1 MRRSRPIADVRGF
14 TLVEVLVCL
23 LIISILF
30 AILLPPFLD
39 QRAKGEDAE
48 AKLTLRTAALAMHAH
63 YVDNE
68 TFAATV
74 AELKR
79 IEPSLSQALDLRI
92 VRGTQ
97 HGYEISEQ
105 SESNTVFTMTRA
117 ANGDLRRDCSH
128 RGYGLCRD
136 SADAN
141 GNFW

>member
-1 MRRSRPIADVRGF
+1 MRRPRPLADVRGF
-14 TLVEVLVCL
+14 TMVELLVCL
-23 LIISILF
+23 LIMAIIM

-48 AKLTLRTAALAMHAH
+48 AKLTLRTAALALHAH
-63 YVDNE
+63 YVDEE
-68 TFAATV
+68 TFDATL

-79 IEPSLSQALDLRI
+79 IEPSLAEARDLR

-97 HGYEISEQ
+97 HTYEITERSA
-105 SESNTVFTMTRA
+105 SNTVFTMTRA
-117 ANGDLRRDCSH
+117 ADGVIGRDCSH

-136 SADAN
+136 AADAR

>member
-23 LIISILF
+23 LIMSILL
-30 AILLPPFLD
+30 AILLPSFLD
-39 QRAKGEDAE
+39 QRAKGEDAD

-74 AELKR
+74 ADLER
-79 IEPSLSQALDLRI
+79 IEPSLSQALDLR
-92 VRGTQ
+92 VTGTADT
-97 HGYEISEQ
+97 YEIRERSA
-105 SESNTVFTMTRA
+105 SNTEFTMTRA
-117 ANGDLRRDCSH
+117 ADGEVSRDCSH

-136 SADAN
+136 AADAS
-141 GNFW
+141 GDFW